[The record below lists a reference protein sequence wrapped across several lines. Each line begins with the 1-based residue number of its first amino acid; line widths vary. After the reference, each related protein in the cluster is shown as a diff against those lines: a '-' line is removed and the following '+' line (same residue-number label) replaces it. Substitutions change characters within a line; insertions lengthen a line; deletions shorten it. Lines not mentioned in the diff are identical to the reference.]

1 MSRATVI
8 EPAGNWIELRQKE
21 TCERTQV
28 CHQAKIGI
36 DAAENLFGHGTAR
49 CVAAHK
55 SGHVRGPHS
64 RSQALSTD
72 VAERHDDVA
81 ILFFDR
87 EEISRQMTHG
97 ENLAGNLEICEVHE
111 PRRAQTAMD
120 LRCFENRRMQFC
132 VISLQ
137 LSEFQFEFLTESRTR
152 KGVMCARIERGL
164 YCQSVVNGLSH
175 SCDSDLRSAALPLDV
190 RKGFAF

>member
-36 DAAENLFGHGTAR
+36 DPAENLFGHRTAR

-55 SGHVRGPHS
+55 SGHVRGPHAG
-64 RSQALSTD
+64 SQALSTD

-81 ILFFDR
+81 ILFFDG

-111 PRRAQTAMD
+111 PRRAQRRRRLHA
-120 LRCFENRRMQFC
+120 LVSRPRCRL
-132 VISLQ
+132 VIAPGPSR
-137 LSEFQFEFLTESRTR
+137 LS
-152 KGVMCARIERGL
+152 
-164 YCQSVVNGLSH
+164 
-175 SCDSDLRSAALPLDV
+175 
-190 RKGFAF
+190 